1 MWGSICSWLGIQ
13 YASRNLLPKSQAP
26 GPWDVTVTNTEGD
39 MHGLVYQEIWDKNR
53 RLILELVGMEREG
66 RYWISRARMESLR
79 GFLVYIY
86 RTYRD
91 INPYLKGVHL
101 TLES

>member
-53 RLILELVGMEREG
+53 RLILELVGVEREG
-66 RYWISRARMESLR
+66 RYGISRARMDLYVSR
-79 GFLVYIY
+79 IY
-86 RTYRD
+86 RDMT
-91 INPYLKGVHL
+91 PYLKATYQSFMDAMTIGF
-101 TLES
+101 